1 MLASRWDRLG
11 PLSGVLFVVLVVV
24 GNLLPG
30 EPPDFLDD
38 PDTIAAFYVDNA
50 GEIMLGMSLALISLL
65 FLVWFLA
72 RLRHRLAADEDGQ
85 GQFNVVAF
93 GGGLVAT
100 SMLAAGFSL
109 NALGALRA
117 DEDGE
122 LSADLAVVFSDGSS
136 VLMGLAGPIGMA
148 VLLAAFAVVVL
159 RFRGFPA
166 WFGWLSAL
174 MALVGLVPP
183 VSWTLLLA
191 FPVWVLIASILLYR
205 REGQADTSPG
215 AIADAPPHQRVTGT
229 AETV

>member
-1 MLASRWDRLG
+1 MFSSRWDRLG
-11 PLSGVLFVVLVVV
+11 PLSGVVFFVLVVV
-24 GNLLPG
+24 GNLLQG

-38 PDTIAAFYVDNA
+38 PDVIAAFYLDNSN
-50 GEIMLGMSLALISLL
+50 EIMLGMSLALVSLP

-72 RLRHRLAADEDGQ
+72 SVRRRLAADEDGQ

-122 LSADLAVVFSDGSS
+122 LSSDLAVVFSDASS
-136 VLMGLAGPIGMA
+136 VFLGLAGPIGMA
-148 VLLAAFAVVVL
+148 MLLGAFAIVVL
-159 RFRGFPA
+159 RFRGLPA

-174 MALVGLVPP
+174 LALVGLVPP

-205 REGQADTSPG
+205 REGQVEPASG
-215 AIADAPPHQRVTGT
+215 A
-229 AETV
+229 